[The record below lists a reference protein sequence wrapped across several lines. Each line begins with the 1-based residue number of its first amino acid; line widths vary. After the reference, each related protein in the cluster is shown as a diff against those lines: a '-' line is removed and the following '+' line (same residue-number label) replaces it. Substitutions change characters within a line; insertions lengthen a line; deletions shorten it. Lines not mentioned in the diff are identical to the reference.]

1 MADVIKEFLVKLG
14 FKLDEDGVKKF
25 QAGIASATKEV
36 TGLGLKAAGAATAVT
51 AAVTKIAEQ
60 YEELYFASIR
70 TGSSASALST
80 FAFGS
85 KAIGIEAGQA
95 AASLERLN
103 IQLKTNPAMAGMA
116 NMDGIKTAGRE
127 TKDIYNDIIKMFA
140 AFPKDPM
147 NQAFMFA
154 KAQGI
159 YGIPAS
165 ELIHR
170 IALIKDEGE
179 AEAQLAEK
187 RRAAGF
193 TPERIAEL
201 TKRSTELMHS
211 QNLLAASVGM
221 VWDQAAFKFMPVVT
235 GGTHLLED
243 FLTTVLKV
251 GKGTDGWSSA
261 LLSVATALGAVKV
274 AALLLPS
281 GLAARLGI
289 TAAGASAFPLVAG
302 AAAIGTAAAGA
313 IQLGGLA
320 QDKFGNNSKVA
331 WGPGTEWVPGMSTDG
346 EMTRGK
352 SDVDLWK
359 TIKSWFSDEAPSGK
373 SAAAGGAFTSQQEK
387 EAYIR
392 AAFIRN
398 GHDPDVAMRAARG
411 EGFNKFAG
419 DYDATG
425 RPTSFGAFQ
434 LHYPGIGRNTADGLG
449 TQFTKDT
456 GLDARD
462 PANERATIDWT
473 AANVGKTGWGPW
485 HGYRGG
491 RFDGLNT
498 NLVPSGGSNGGGGDT
513 NITQTNNVTINGA
526 TDPEKTGAVVKRE
539 LSSAAAMA
547 RQAAV
552 TVR

>member
-1 MADVIKEFLVKLG
+1 VTDVIKEFLVKLG

-165 ELIHR
+165 ELIQR

-221 VWDQAAFKFMPVVT
+221 VWDQAAFKFMPVIT

-392 AAFIRN
+392 AE
-398 GHDPDVAMRAARG
+398 AARRG
-411 EGFNKFAG
+411 IDPNIAMAVSRSEGFSHYKSTIPG
-419 DYDATG
+419 E
-425 RPTSFGAFQ
+425 TSYGAFQ
-434 LHYPGIGRNTADGLG
+434 LHYGGDRWGPKPGMGDA
-449 TQFTKDT
+449 FTKDT

-462 PANERATIDWT
+462 PNTERQQIGYALDQ
-473 AANVGKTGWGPW
+473 AKKGGWGPW
-485 HGYRGG
+485 HGWKGG
-491 RFDGLNT
+491 AFDGLNT

-547 RQAAV
+547 RQAQV